1 LSTITLK
8 RKQRLAKIRKEKIQ
22 ARNKKLAAAA
32 IAGTIVTVTF
42 VSSKAGACS
51 EEYTVKKKDNLFNL
65 SKRYKV
71 SVSQLKQVNGLRNET
86 LLEGQKLWVPSVKV
100 EHNDNKDQY
109 TIQHGDTLF
118 SIAKKF
124 NISVSSLQTS
134 NNLSSDHIKAGDI
147 IKLPNKINSSENK
160 ECYTVYPGDSL
171 WGIAD
176 RFGVSV
182 TDLAKVNGLTMEMV
196 LIGQKLVIPG
206 KHEMT
211 TAEVVG
217 ASDKFTVEFEKKGK
231 PFVLKVPY
239 GAGPNFEEK
248 SGQTLTIL
256 HRNGAVISTF

>member
-22 ARNKKLAAAA
+22 ARNKKLVAAA
-32 IAGTIVTVTF
+32 IAGTIVTVAF
-42 VSSKAGACS
+42 VSGKAGACS
-51 EEYTVKKKDNLFNL
+51 EEYTVKKKDTLFSL
-65 SKRYKV
+65 SKKYQV
-71 SVSQLKQVNGLRNET
+71 SVNQLKEVNGLKNET
-86 LLEGQKLWVPSVKV
+86 IFEGQKLWVPTHLV
-100 EHNDNKDQY
+100 EQEDNGEQY
-109 TIQHGDTLF
+109 TIQNGDTLF
-118 SIAKKF
+118 SISKRF
-124 NISVSSLQTS
+124 NVSVSSLKKI
-134 NNLSSDHIKAGDI
+134 NKLSSDHIKVGEVM
-147 IKLPNKINSSENK
+147 KLPTQIKSNQNK
-160 ECYTVYPGDSL
+160 EYYTVYPGDTL

-182 TDLAKVNGLTMEMV
+182 KDLAKENGLSMEMV

-206 KHEMT
+206 NHEMI
-211 TAEVVG
+211 TAKVIG

-231 PFVLKVPY
+231 PIVLKVPF